1 MKRKAMSGVGFAGL
15 AAAAGLVLSGAV
27 GASAANAAAVAEK
40 PAPHVP
46 GTAVTRR
53 LSPSQYES
61 TIRDAFGPTVE
72 LGGRFEPELR
82 RDGLLA
88 IGAGYVSVTST
99 GMQQYEAMARTIAAQ
114 VVDEKH
120 RDLMFPCKPAV
131 ATGPDDACAKV
142 FLSKVGRALYGRPL
156 TEEELGTQVAASHLG
171 AAELKDFYSGMWL
184 SLASMLSSPDFLFR
198 EESLK
203 PKPDRTGVYELDSF
217 AKASKLSFFLWNAR
231 PDQVLLTA
239 AEKGELD
246 SARGL
251 KKQVDRMMASPR
263 LEEGMRAFFEDMF
276 GLDELDNMTKDT
288 VIYPKFD
295 SRIAGDAKEQTL
307 RTIMNVVLEDNGDY
321 RDVFTTPKT
330 FLTRR
335 LGAIYGVPI
344 ANNAANGAPEMWQ
357 PFEFAKDDPRVGIVA
372 HMSFLALHSPP
383 GRSSP
388 TLRGKALREIMMCQ
402 KVPAPPAAVE
412 FKIVQDTNNPV
423 YKTARARLTV
433 HATNPVCAG
442 CHKIIDP
449 LGLALENFDG
459 TGSYRTTE
467 NGAAIDTSGALNGVS
482 FNSAAGLGQAMHDSP
497 ATTSCVLNRLVSYG
511 LGRLPEKGEAEW
523 VKALEKGFTAN
534 GYRVRDLIRTI
545 AVDPIFYKA
554 SGPSA
559 PANDKT
565 ESRQAA
571 DR

>member
-1 MKRKAMSGVGFAGL
+1 MKRKAISGVGFAGL
-15 AAAAGLVLSGAV
+15 AAGLFLSGAV
-27 GASAANAAAVAEK
+27 GAFAASAASVAEK
-40 PAPHVP
+40 PAPHAP
-46 GTAVTRR
+46 GAAVTRR
-53 LSPSQYES
+53 LSPSQYE
-61 TIRDAFGPTVE
+61 TAIRDAFGPTVE

-99 GMQQYEAMARTIAAQ
+99 GMQQYEAMSRAIAAQ

-120 RDLMFPCKPAV
+120 RDLLIPCKPAV
-131 ATGPDDACAKV
+131 ATAPDDACAKM
-142 FLSKVGRALYGRPL
+142 FFSKVGRALYGRPL
-156 TEEELGTQVAASHLG
+156 TEEELTTQVSASHLG
-171 AAELKDFYSGMWL
+171 ATELKDFYSGMWL
-184 SLASMLSSPDFLFR
+184 SLASILASPEFLFR
-198 EESLK
+198 EEALK
-203 PKPDRTGVYELDSF
+203 ATPDRTGAYELNAY

-231 PDQVLLTA
+231 PDQALLTA

-246 SARGL
+246 GPRGL

-263 LEEGMRAFFEDMF
+263 LEAGVRAFFEDML

-295 SRIAGDAKEQTL
+295 SRIAADAKEQTL
-307 RTIMNVVLEDNGDY
+307 KTIINVVLEENGDY

-388 TLRGKALREIMMCQ
+388 TLRGKALREVMMCQ

-423 YKTARARLTV
+423 YKTARARLTA

-467 NGAAIDTSGALNGVS
+467 NGANIDTSGALNGVA

-497 ATTSCVLNRLVSYG
+497 AATACVLNRLVSYG

-523 VKALEKGFTAN
+523 VKGLEKSFADN
-534 GYRVRDLIRTI
+534 GYRVRDLMRTI